1 MWTNFDGVHST
12 TSLVSVCPTKACD
25 QCVLLSLFPE
35 YNVSIDDMLSQWNTF
50 PCHRWGIFGQYM
62 RVSHYG
68 ILLDDHAKLELL
80 LQHSHMDQSLSQMV
94 VLTFLCFSMPCITF
108 HCISLP
114 CHT

>member
-1 MWTNFDGVHST
+1 
-12 TSLVSVCPTKACD
+12 
-25 QCVLLSLFPE
+25 
-35 YNVSIDDMLSQWNTF
+35 
-50 PCHRWGIFGQYM
+50 M